1 MPKKKEIMKFEIV
14 DANRDD
20 GIMKM
25 DVKCLSGKDSG
36 KTIHYSEIKFIE
48 SDDDDMSVSFEY
60 EVISEKNR
68 KLKKEKYE
76 EVAVN
81 VLTNI
86 VENSFQD
93 LESKMKF
100 KSKME
105 AKVGT
110 ANT

>member
-25 DVKCLSGKDSG
+25 NVKCLSGKDSG
-36 KTIHYSEIKFIE
+36 KTIYYSEIKFIE

-93 LESKMKF
+93 LESKM
-100 KSKME
+100 E

-110 ANT
+110 TDS